1 MMTSEAGYVH
11 PTPREDGITFEEI
24 GEEYVVYD
32 AESQRA
38 HRLNPVAAAVWRN
51 CDGTRSEEALTELVS
66 RELDSCDPDEVEALV
81 DLALI
86 ELRSAGLLREADP
99 CACEDEAPLD
109 DATRVDDGWLTR
121 RDALR
126 KIGGMG
132 AAASLLPLIT
142 TVLAPTPAMARSSDS
157 KSGGGGPGSG
167 GESGTSGS
175 GGGGG
180 QSGSGGGGGGGG
192 RGGGGGGNRG
202 SGRTK
207 WWCNPSHPRCH
218 TALGAL
224 FRWMY
229 GC

>member
-1 MMTSEAGYVH
+1 MTLEAGYVH
-11 PTPREDGITFEEI
+11 PTAREDGITFEEI
-24 GEEYVVYD
+24 GGEYVVYD

-51 CDGTRSEEALTELVS
+51 CDGTRSEEVLTERVS

-81 DLALI
+81 ELALI

-99 CACEDEAPLD
+99 CPCEDEAPLD
-109 DATRVDDGWLTR
+109 DATRVDDGYLTR
-121 RDALR
+121 RDALKR
-126 KIGGMG
+126 IGGMG
-132 AAASLLPLIT
+132 AAASVLPLIT

-157 KSGGGGPGSG
+157 RSDDESGSG
-167 GESGTSGS
+167 TGSGSGTSGS

-192 RGGGGGGNRG
+192 RGG

-207 WWCNPSHPRCH
+207 WWCDTSHPRCD
-218 TALGAL
+218 TALGA
-224 FRWMY
+224 FYRWLY